1 MTLIRR
7 DRVVETTTSTGTGDL
22 TLAGAVTGYRSFGGV
37 MAIGNT
43 CYCGVEAIG
52 SNGLPTGDWEIGLYT
67 YSAANTLTRTTIHAS
82 SNSGAAV
89 SFAAGTKRVIM
100 GLTVADMANK
110 MDSFAFRGTFTTDNA
125 NYSWDFED
133 GVVPAA
139 FTQTNALTV
148 VDDLDGGVLQKSVTF
163 NGGAAISASFA
174 TFQFSFDVVAD
185 ASHTSVTIRSRIQC
199 NYATGGAWEGLRFYV
214 DGVDQGQIAQ
224 SVNAEATYTDHVIT
238 GLAAGSHTIIVQFH
252 TSAYADVGFQN
263 VRIASIS
270 NGVVAASPYKLGDIV
285 DYGIAGLR
293 YMCMVA
299 GTNALPTDA
308 TAWTCLGATYLSS
321 LGDVDFSGGLTNSY
335 VLTYNSASGK
345 WKPGVVPTPTIQ
357 SLGGTSIGGATNGQA
372 MAYNSSTGNWENK
385 SLTFAALTD
394 VGVSGVSNNQFLRY
408 NLATTKWVPATMS
421 VSYLSDVDVATTAP
435 TNGQV
440 LVWNAA
446 SSKWLPGTV
455 TSGGGTAHPWYWAP
469 PLAADFTTFANV
481 DGTNVTI
488 SDDTDT
494 GLFLD
499 CGVTGST
506 DDIRAALKALPAAGV
521 SWTLIVHLNPL
532 LDSNGAQ
539 NGAGII
545 LREAATDKMVFLGAL
560 WGSRVDSY
568 RGTMTAY
575 SAGLATGRGTQQ
587 PWFYKISYVAG
598 SNSYFT
604 WESMDGKHWN
614 VVNSGFV
621 ATTAFTT
628 RADQIGLGFTMNTAS
643 KRPLLTCDYWS
654 QTW

>member
-52 SNGLPTGDWEIGLYT
+52 ANGLPTGDWEIGLYT

-110 MDSFAFRGTFTTDNA
+110 MDSFAFRGTFTTANA

-224 SVNAEATYTDHVIT
+224 SVNAEAAYTDHVIT

-321 LGDVDFSGGLTNSY
+321 LGDVDFSGGLTNGY

-421 VSYLSDVDVATTAP
+421 FSYLSDVDLATATP
-435 TNGQV
+435 TDGQV
-440 LVWNAA
+440 LTYSAA
-446 SSKWLPGTV
+446 SGKWIPGTPAGGGGGV
-455 TSGGGTAHPWYWAP
+455 TTAQVSARYWRLRFLALRTDNSTSGGSGFSELVY
-469 PLAADFTTFANV
+469 
-481 DGTNVTI
+481 
-488 SDDTDT
+488 
-494 GLFLD
+494 
-499 CGVTGST
+499 
-506 DDIRAALKALPAAGV
+506 K
-521 SWTLIVHLNPL
+521 
-532 LDSNGAQ
+532 
-539 NGAGII
+539 NGAGTTISTGGTASASSI
-545 LREAATDKMVFLGAL
+545 TGGFPASNLFDGSTATSWYTANGKNIGEWASYDFGSAKTPASIVVTADPGFLAGMPLDFAIDYSSDGVAWRQHTLYRAATWVANVAQTFTI
-560 WGSRVDSY
+560 
-568 RGTMTAY
+568 GTF
-575 SAGLATGRGTQQ
+575 
-587 PWFYKISYVAG
+587 P
-598 SNSYFT
+598 
-604 WESMDGKHWN
+604 
-614 VVNSGFV
+614 
-621 ATTAFTT
+621 
-628 RADQIGLGFTMNTAS
+628 
-643 KRPLLTCDYWS
+643 
-654 QTW
+654 